1 MDGSLALDQY
11 QPRWSQLRRTEF
23 WKKIIRFNIK
33 FVIYQF
39 KLLDLLESNNNQP

>member
-23 WKKIIRFNIK
+23 WKKIIRFNI

-39 KLLDLLESNNNQP
+39 KLLNLLESNNNQP